1 MRIAYPT
8 DVHLVDQK
16 KHQLEFSTSG
26 RSRFQVS
33 VLEDDLIRVQHLPDG
48 SPRLDRT
55 WMAVGFDRSGD
66 LQPLD
71 VPREGRQRDDLSGF
85 SLPSFSTDVS
95 DDHIKLQT
103 NSLQARIHLDDFKIE
118 WLDSSGNL
126 FASDRDLH
134 AYPYDQASKTV
145 YHYLNRLPGEHYY
158 GFGEKAGP
166 LDKRGMRMRMF
177 DLDALG
183 YDAESSDPLYK
194 HFPFYITYNADAD
207 IAYGLFYDNLATAIF
222 DMGNELDHYYPDYR
236 YYQAEDG
243 DIDYHLIYG
252 PTIPD
257 VVKKLAALTGRMALP
272 PRWTLGYLGS
282 TMTYTEAPDAQ
293 EQLKRFVDLCDEHQ
307 IPCDLFHLSSGYG
320 ANEEGKRYVFNWNS
334 EKIPDP
340 EAMVAHFHQAGIRL
354 AANIK
359 PALLTSH
366 PLYEHVKS
374 LGAFVQA
381 AETDEP
387 ELNTFWGGQGAHLDF
402 TNPDGYEWWRE
413 CVRERLLA
421 FDIDATWNDNNEY
434 SIRDDQ
440 AQCDGFG
447 DPVPIG
453 LIRPLHSLLMSR
465 ASRSAQ
471 VASRPEKRPFL
482 LSRCGCPGIQR
493 YAQTWSGDNYTS
505 WKTLRYNIPMG
516 LGLSLSGVPNTGHD
530 IGGFAGPK
538 PDMELFVRWV
548 QNGIFHP
555 RFTIH
560 SWNDDGSVNEPWM
573 YPDVLP
579 LVREL
584 IQFRYRLI
592 PYLYSLFF
600 EAARSGAPIIRPLV
614 YHFWNDPQCRTES
627 FDFML
632 GPSLLVASV
641 FEPGARTRQVYL
653 PRGEMWADFH
663 TGEWH
668 QGGQTITAQAP
679 LERIPLFVRGGGM
692 IPMGKAMRHF
702 GEQPDDQRQVY
713 LYPHPNT
720 GAGRFHLLEDDG
732 VSFDYRRG
740 GFTELALKLDATPE
754 RVDVN
759 MRAVYTGYEL
769 PYDQI
774 ELILPPGDQ
783 RLLGSNLDIVK
794 TWQDTDGRQHA
805 ILTLRFEE
813 TP

>member
-1 MRIAYPT
+1 MRTAYPT

-16 KHQLEFSTSG
+16 KHLLEFSTSG
-26 RSRFQVS
+26 RSQFRVT

-48 SPRLDRT
+48 TPRLDRT
-55 WMAVGFDRSGD
+55 WTVVGFDRSGG
-66 LQPLD
+66 LQPVD
-71 VPREGRQRDDLSGF
+71 VPREGRHRDDLSAF
-85 SLPSFSTDVS
+85 SLPPFAVDSS
-95 DDHIKLQT
+95 DDHITIQT
-103 NSLQARIHLDDFKIE
+103 DSLQAEIQLGEFKIK
-118 WLDSSGNL
+118 WLDPSGNL
-126 FASDRDLH
+126 FATDRDFH
-134 AYPYDQASKTV
+134 AYPYDRASQAV

-183 YDAESSDPLYK
+183 YDAENSDPLYK
-194 HFPFYITYNADAD
+194 HFPFYITYNADVD
-207 IAYGLFYDNLATAIF
+207 IAYGLFYDNLATSIF
-222 DMGNELDHYYPDYR
+222 DMGNELDNYYPPYR
-236 YYQAEDG
+236 YYQADDG
-243 DIDYHLIYG
+243 DIDYYLIYG

-272 PRWTLGYLGS
+272 PRWSLGYLGS
-282 TMTYTEAPDAQ
+282 TMTYTEAPNAQ
-293 EQLKRFVDLCDEHQ
+293 EQLKQFVDLCEEHQ

-340 EAMVAHFHQAGIRL
+340 EAMVAHFHQTGIKL

-366 PLYEHVKS
+366 PLYEKVKA

-402 TNPDGYEWWRE
+402 TNPDGYDWWRA
-413 CVRERLLA
+413 CVRKHLLD
-421 FDIDATWNDNNEY
+421 FNIDATWNDNNEY
-434 SIRDDQ
+434 SLRDDQ
-440 AQCDGFG
+440 AHCDGFG
-447 DPVPIG
+447 DPIPIG

-471 VASRPEKRPFL
+471 LQYRSDERPFL
-482 LSRCGCPGIQR
+482 ISRSGCPGIQR

-516 LGLSLSGVPNTGHD
+516 LGLSLSGAPNTGHD
-530 IGGFAGPK
+530 VGGFAGPK

-573 YPDVLP
+573 YPQAISII
-579 LVREL
+579 RKTIE
-584 IQFRYRLI
+584 FRYRLI
-592 PYLYSLFF
+592 PYLYTLFF
-600 EAARSGAPIIRPLV
+600 EASRTGEPIIRPLV
-614 YHFWNDPQCRTES
+614 YHFWEDPNCQREF

-632 GPSLLVASV
+632 GPSLLIATV
-641 FEPGARTRQVYL
+641 FEQGARTRQVYL
-653 PRGEMWADFH
+653 PRGEMWTDFH
-663 TGEWH
+663 TGEWY

-679 LERIPLFVRGGGM
+679 LERFPLFVRGGGM

-702 GEQPDDQRQVY
+702 GEQPDDQRHVY
-713 LYPHPNT
+713 LFPHPDT
-720 GAGRFHLLEDDG
+720 GTGTFHLIEDDG
-732 VSFDYRRG
+732 VSFDYRKG
-740 GFTELALKLDATPE
+740 GYTELALTLDATPK
-754 RVDVN
+754 RVDVDL
-759 MRAVYTGYEL
+759 RAVHTGYKV

-783 RLLGSNLDIVK
+783 RPLGSNLDIAE
-794 TWQDTDGRQHA
+794 TWQELDGRQHA
-805 ILTLRFEE
+805 ILPLRL
-813 TP
+813 